1 MLEFRQVSKQYHQEK
16 VLDQVSFT
24 AKEGEV
30 VVLIGPSGCGKT
42 TSLKMINR
50 LIDPTSG
57 QILLGGKDIRQED
70 PIRLRRRM
78 GYVIQQT
85 GLFPHMTVEEN
96 IQIIP
101 RLEKRPEKEIAQRTV
116 ELMKMVGLS
125 PEEFLFRY
133 PNQLSGGQQQRIG
146 VARAF
151 ATDPE
156 IVLMD
161 EPFSAL
167 DPITRSQLQDELVT
181 LQAQLHKTIVFVTH
195 DMDEAIKIA
204 DKICIMHK
212 GHVLQYDTP
221 ENILKYP
228 AEDFVREFVG
238 RKRIWSSP
246 ELIRARDIMMTAPIT
261 APAEMAFL
269 RAVEVMRMNKVD
281 SLLVVDSRHRFLGI
295 VSVKELRRR
304 AAQEGFHPEENA
316 PLRQLMN
323 PNPPCCRPEDSIVSL
338 LKTVNDADLAT
349 LPVVDEE
356 GILRGLITKGSLVS
370 TLSQQFITDEGGVS
384 A

>member
-181 LQAQLHKTIVFVTH
+181 LQAQLHKTIVFVTD

-228 AEDFVREFVG
+228 ADDFVREFVG

-349 LPVVDEE
+349 LPGVDEE

>member
-181 LQAQLHKTIVFVTH
+181 LQAQLNKTIVFVTH

-228 AEDFVREFVG
+228 ADDFVREFVG

-349 LPVVDEE
+349 LPGVDEE

>member
-133 PNQLSGGQQQRIG
+133 PNQLSGGQQQRIA

-228 AEDFVREFVG
+228 ADDFVREFVG

>member
-228 AEDFVREFVG
+228 ADDFVREFVG